1 MQCPGD
7 GIRDWNAQSAQLKG
21 NSASMKNVGDHLF
34 SLHGKV
40 VMATGGVSGIGFG
53 FLRGCATM
61 GATVIAIDRQNENA
75 DCVIDELVTV
85 GARAARVVKADVA
98 IEAELDDAFGAVL
111 AEFGRID
118 CVFANAGIMGRVSS
132 FCDMS
137 TDEYRRLMR
146 VNLDGAFFTLRA
158 AARHMTARA
167 RSGDV
172 GGSLVACGSL
182 SMFRGLHGLEHYAA
196 AKSAL
201 DGMIRSLAVELGPLG
216 IRANMLV
223 PGFIRTGITT
233 DAEAAE
239 KTAAHYA
246 SITPLRRAGTVAD
259 IEGPAAYLASDASAF
274 QTGTMMIIDGGQ
286 VIQGA

>member
-1 MQCPGD
+1 
-7 GIRDWNAQSAQLKG
+7 
-21 NSASMKNVGDHLF
+21 MKNADEHLF
-34 SLHGKV
+34 DLNGKV
-40 VMATGGVSGIGFG
+40 VVATGGVSGIGLG
-53 FLRGCATM
+53 FLRGCAKM
-61 GATVIAIDRQNENA
+61 GATVVAIDRVNENA
-75 DCVIDELVTV
+75 DRVIAELETV
-85 GARAARVVKADVA
+85 GARAARIVKADVA
-98 IEAELDDAFGAVL
+98 LEAELDDAFDVVV

-118 CVFANAGIMGRVSS
+118 CVFANAGVMGRVVS

-167 RSGDV
+167 RSGDA

-223 PGFIRTGITT
+223 PGFIETGITT
-233 DAEAAE
+233 DTDQAE
-239 KTAAHYA
+239 KVAAYYA
-246 SITPLRRAGTVAD
+246 SITPLRRSGSVAD

-286 VIQGA
+286 LIQGG